1 MVYLIEFVNKDKP
14 NLGMQMPLLI
24 FNHKLKISTWQSMFF
39 WLVIINY
46 LRTQT
51 GQYTEYI

>member
-39 WLVIINY
+39 
-46 LRTQT
+46 
-51 GQYTEYI
+51 